1 VEASMFSLIRV
12 AALAA
17 GFALVCAPA
26 IAAPKAFHDDSLDAA
41 STRLE
46 QEINRSVANAPSKQ
60 AAALRKD
67 ADTAVGKH
75 DFATAIRDY
84 NQIVTASANDAQSW
98 WKLALYTLKIT
109 PAADS
114 WTKSML
120 SPLLSDPKDA
130 TDRPRLLDRA
140 ATVAYIAY
148 QRAENANDEANS
160 LTVVGLVAAERSN
173 WDVAIRALRAGLDL
187 RKVDVVDARYQ
198 QIIAQHGFRVA
209 SYSVQPDAS
218 SPSVCITFSESLPS
232 RRDFSSFVAVA
243 GQQKPIISTDDKQ
256 LCVAGLKNGDRYS
269 ITLRKGLPSS
279 ATDKLGKYAN
289 LSSDVALDIYM
300 PDRQPLARFTSRAYV
315 LPRAGQQGIP
325 VVSVNT
331 DNLFVNIYRIG
342 DRNLIDTVI
351 NGSFKQ
357 NLATYDVDSINDE
370 RGVKVW
376 SGSLKVELKPNT
388 EVTTAFPID
397 QAVPSLAA
405 GVYAMTAKPDN
416 QTADLNEL
424 ATQWFIVSDLGL
436 TAFSGDDGITVLVNS
451 LATTAPVN
459 GIEVRLMARNNE
471 QLAVKNTD
479 ATGVVRFEAGLARG
493 EGGLSP
499 AMLIGTDPKG
509 DYAFLN
515 LKAQAF
521 DLSDRGVSG
530 RQAPSGL
537 DAFVYTERGVYRTG
551 ESVYVT
557 TLLRD
562 AQGAAAAPTPLTL
575 VMLRP
580 DGVEYKRQVVN
591 DQGLGGRTW
600 QVDVP
605 LSAPTGTWRVRAFT
619 DPKRPFIG
627 QATFMVEDYIP
638 DRLDFTLTTT
648 AARLPRKGPVQINVE
663 GHYLYGAPTAGVDLD
678 GDIKI
683 SALDGLPGLAGYRFG
698 LVDEELAS
706 DKEGDPLDALPQT
719 DAQGKAKFNVS
730 LADIPDST
738 KLLQATISVRMS
750 ETGGRAV
757 ERTLNLPIAS
767 AMPMIGIKPLFDG
780 KSLGDGDT
788 AGFDVVM
795 VGPDGK
801 NVAARGL
808 RWQLLKV
815 DSNYQYYKDQ
825 DGIWQFEAVKS
836 THQVNNGSLDVAAA
850 QPGRVS
856 MPVGWGRYRLEIST
870 ADPTGPVTSVGF
882 DAGWYA
888 DASAD
893 TPDLL
898 EIALDKP
905 EYRVGDAMTV
915 AVTAR
920 TAGKITVAVV
930 SDRILTSNTVDVQ
943 QGTARVPITVGNNWG
958 SGAYVVA
965 TLRRPLDVQAS
976 RMPGRAIGVQW
987 FAIDRG
993 AHTLA
998 LDMKL
1003 PDLMRPRGTLK
1014 VPVKVGGLAAGEQA
1028 FVVAAA
1034 VDVGILNLTNYKA
1047 PAPDDYY
1054 LGQRK
1059 LAMEIRDLYG
1069 QLIDGMQGV
1078 RGQIRTGGDM
1088 APEELNGSPPTQ
1100 PPLSLYTGLV
1110 TVGADGSAELS
1121 FDLPDF
1127 SGSVRVMAVAWSKNR
1142 LGRASADVIVRDP
1155 VVVAATLPRFMLTGD
1170 RSTLR
1175 IDLDNVEGP
1184 AGDYRLA
1191 VAGDAVLK
1199 VDGGD
1204 QTLRLAAKQRN
1215 GVTFNITT
1223 AAVGNGNVSAH
1234 ITGPGGLDIQKSYAL
1249 SVRPASQILVRRTV
1263 KPIAKGESLTLGDDL
1278 FTGLVAGTSALAVS
1292 IGPSTALDAATLM
1305 AALDRYPFTCSEQL
1319 TSKTMPLL
1327 YVSELLI
1334 NPKPGTDTII
1344 NEAIGRLLARE
1355 TSEGAFSLWP
1365 IASLV
1370 PDDSDREDMDDV
1382 WLDAYVTDF
1391 LTRAREHR
1399 FAVPDTAFKLALDHL
1414 RNYLSITDVSKIDL
1428 KKDGGNLAYV
1438 YYVLARNKL
1447 PPSLSDLHYIYEQKL
1462 AEVPTAIARAQIGA
1476 AFAMLGDLPHAQGAF
1491 TSTNAIM
1498 AAKPALDTDRAD
1510 YGSDLRD
1517 AAAVVSLASD
1527 SGTLALVTNAVMRI
1541 EAARALST
1549 QASTNEEAWMLLAA
1563 RGLAGQAA
1571 GIMLDVAGDVRNGP
1585 MYRNFGASD
1594 VAGGIKITNTG
1605 DTALQAVLSVTGA
1618 PTTPEPAVEN
1628 AGFKIERKFYQP
1640 NGDKKVVVDPTK
1652 AKQNQRLVV
1661 VLTVTE
1667 TKPQFGHLMVTD
1679 FLPAGFEIDN
1689 PNLVSSGKDTT
1700 LAWIDTGVDPVNFE
1714 FRDDRFTAAIDRKSS
1729 DDRVFTVAYVVRAV
1743 SPGHYV
1749 VPQAKVEDMYRP
1761 DRFGRTKTDV
1771 LDIQAAR

>member
-1 VEASMFSLIRV
+1 MSRLIRT

-17 GFALVCAPA
+17 AVALVSLPA
-26 IAAPKAFHDDSLDAA
+26 LAAPKAFQDDQLDNAA
-41 STRLE
+41 NRLE
-46 QEINRSVANAPSKQ
+46 QDINRSVANAP
-60 AAALRKD
+60 ARPVAVLRKD

-84 NQIVTASANDAQSW
+84 NQIVTASSNDAQSW
-98 WKLALYTLKIT
+98 WKLALFTLKVT
-109 PAADS
+109 PAADT
-114 WTKSML
+114 WTKSIL
-120 SPLLSDPKDA
+120 APLLSDPKDA
-130 TDRPRLLDRA
+130 AERPRLLDRA
-140 ATVAYIAY
+140 ATLAYIAY
-148 QRAENANDEANS
+148 QRAENGNDEANA
-160 LTVVGLVAAERSN
+160 LTVVGLAAAERSN
-173 WDVAIRALRAGLDL
+173 WDVAIRALRAGLDQ
-187 RKVDVVDARYQ
+187 RKVDAVDARYQ
-198 QIIAQHGFRVA
+198 QLIAQHGFRVA
-209 SYSVQPDAS
+209 SYSVQPDAA
-218 SPSVCITFSESLPS
+218 SPSACVTFSESLPS

-256 LCVAGLKNGDRYS
+256 LCIAGLKNGERYS
-269 ITLRKGLPSS
+269 VTLRKGLPSS
-279 ATDKLGKYAN
+279 ATDKLGKYALLAN
-289 LSSDVALDIYM
+289 DVTLDIYL
-300 PDRQPLARFTSRAYV
+300 PDRAPLARFTSRAYV

-331 DNLFVNIYRIG
+331 DNLLVNIYRIG

-351 NGSFKQ
+351 NGSFRQ
-357 NLATYDVDSINDE
+357 NLASYEVDTITGE
-370 RGVKVW
+370 RGAQVW
-376 SGSLKVELKPNT
+376 SGSLKVENKLNT

-397 QAVPSLAA
+397 QAVPSLAP

-416 QTADLNEL
+416 QTADLDEL

-436 TAFSGDDGITVLVNS
+436 TAFSGDDGITVFVNS
-451 LATTAPVN
+451 LATTAPEN

-471 QLAVKNTD
+471 VLAVKSTD
-479 ATGVVRFEAGLARG
+479 ANGMARFEAGLARG

-551 ESVYVT
+551 ESIYVT
-557 TLLRD
+557 ALLRD
-562 AQGAAAAPTPLTL
+562 AQGAAAGGTPLTL

-580 DGVEYKRQVVN
+580 DGVEYRRQVVT

-600 QVDVP
+600 KIDVP
-605 LSAPTGTWRVRAFT
+605 PAAPTGTWRVRAFT

-627 QATFMVEDYIP
+627 QATFMVEDYVP
-638 DRLDFTLTTT
+638 DRLDFSVTTT
-648 AARLPRKGPVQINVE
+648 DARLPRKGPVQINVE
-663 GHYLYGAPTAGVDLD
+663 GHYLYGAPTAGLDLD

-683 SALDGLPGLAGYRFG
+683 SGLDALPGFAGYRFG
-698 LVDEELAS
+698 LIDEELAT
-706 DKEGDPLDALPQT
+706 DKEGDPLDSLPQT
-719 DAQGKAKFNVS
+719 DAQGKARFNVA
-730 LADIPDST
+730 LGDIPDST
-738 KLLQATISVRMS
+738 KPLQATITVRMN

-757 ERTLNLPIAS
+757 ERTLSLPIAS
-767 AMPMIGIKPLFDG
+767 ATPMIGIKPLFNG
-780 KSLGDGDT
+780 KSLADGDT
-788 AGFDVVM
+788 ASFDIVM

-801 NVAARGL
+801 TLAARGL
-808 RWQLLKV
+808 RYQLLKV
-815 DSNYQYYKDQ
+815 ESQYQYYKDQ

-836 THQVNNGSLDVAAA
+836 TRQVNNGQLDVTAD

-856 MPVGWGRYRLEIST
+856 VPVGWGRYRLEIST
-870 ADPTGPVTSVGF
+870 ADPTGPTTSVGF

-888 DASAD
+888 DAATD

-905 EYRVGDAMTV
+905 EYRVGDSMTV

-920 TAGKITVAVV
+920 TAGKVTVAVV
-930 SDRILTSNTVDVQ
+930 SDRILTTSTVDVP
-943 QGTARVPITVGNNWG
+943 QGTARVPLTVGNNWG

-987 FAIDRG
+987 FAIDRA

-1014 VPVKVGGLAAGEQA
+1014 VPVKVGGLAGGEQA

-1059 LAMEIRDLYG
+1059 LALEIRDLYG

-1078 RGQIRTGGDM
+1078 RGQIRTGGDLG
-1088 APEELNGSPPTQ
+1088 AEELSGSPPTQ
-1100 PPLSLYTGLV
+1100 PPLALYSGLV

-1127 SGSVRVMAVAWSKNR
+1127 NGSVRVMAVAWSKDR
-1142 LGRASADVIVRDP
+1142 LAHASADVTVRDP
-1155 VVVAATLPRFMLTGD
+1155 VVVSATLPRFLLTGD

-1175 IDLDNVEGP
+1175 IDLDNVEGQ
-1184 AGDYRLA
+1184 AGDYRVA
-1191 VAGDAVLK
+1191 VTGDAILK
-1199 VDGGD
+1199 VDAPN
-1204 QTLRLAAKQRN
+1204 QTIRLAAKQRS
-1215 GVTFNITT
+1215 GVGIGIST
-1223 AAVGNGNVSAH
+1223 AAVGNGTLTAH
-1234 ITGPGGLDIQKSYAL
+1234 ITGPGGLDLEKVYTLA
-1249 SVRPASQILVRRTV
+1249 VKPASQILARRAV

-1278 FTGLVAGTSALAVS
+1278 LAGFVPGTGSIDLS
-1292 IGPSTALDAATLM
+1292 IGPSTALDAAALM

-1319 TSKTMPLL
+1319 TSKTLPLL

-1334 NPKPGTDTII
+1334 NPKPGTDAII
-1344 NEAIGRLLARE
+1344 NEAINRLLARE
-1355 TSEGAFSLWP
+1355 TPEGAFSLWP
-1365 IASLV
+1365 IASLNSN
-1370 PDDSDREDMDDV
+1370 DDSDREDMDDV

-1391 LTRAREHR
+1391 LTRARERR

-1414 RNYLSITDVSKIDL
+1414 RNYLAITDVSKIDL

-1462 AEVPTAIARAQIGA
+1462 GEIPTAIARAQIGA
-1476 AFAMLGDLPHAQGAF
+1476 AFAMLGDVQHAQGAF
-1491 TSTNAIM
+1491 TSTNLMM
-1498 AAKPALDTDRAD
+1498 AAKPVLDGDRPD

-1527 SGTLALVTNAVMRI
+1527 SGAIGIVTNAVTRI
-1541 EAARALST
+1541 EAARSLSPQT
-1549 QASTNEEAWMLLAA
+1549 STNEEAWMLLAA

-1571 GIMLDVAGDVRNGP
+1571 AITLDVAGDVRKGP
-1585 MYRNFGASD
+1585 MYRTYGPPD
-1594 VAGGIKITNTG
+1594 IAGGVKITNTG
-1605 DTALQAVLSVTGA
+1605 DTTLQAVLSVSGA
-1618 PTTPEPAVEN
+1618 PAMPEPAVDN
-1628 AGFKIERKFYQP
+1628 AGFKIERRYYLP
-1640 NGDKKVVVDPTK
+1640 NTDKKVVQDPTK
-1652 AKQNQRLVV
+1652 ARQNQRMVV

-1667 TKPQFGHLMVTD
+1667 TKPQFGHLMVSD

-1689 PNLVSSGKDTT
+1689 PDLVSSGKDSA
-1700 LAWIDTGVDPVNFE
+1700 LSWIDTGVEPVNFE
-1714 FRDDRFTAAIDRKSS
+1714 FRDDRFTAAIDRKAS
-1729 DDRVFTVAYVVRAV
+1729 DDRVFTLAYVVRAV
-1743 SPGHYV
+1743 SPGHYT